1 MQDPISK
8 NNAIYYESVKAYP
21 DDYRGVKWESAQSQF
36 LRFKILGDISPLIF
50 NYSILDVGCGLGHLV
65 DYLISRDFKG
75 SYQGIDI
82 SYPMIAQ
89 AKKRH
94 PNFTFEHNDI
104 EHISEKSVEYVLASG
119 IFAFSDFEQAK
130 HTLSLLFSKAIKG
143 VAVNFLSAYIPE
155 DIKEPELF
163 YAEPSKIFDF
173 CKSLSPYVSLRH
185 DYLEND
191 FTVYLYKNGE

>member
-36 LRFKILGDISPLIF
+36 LRFKILGGISPLIF

-130 HTLSLLFSKAIKG
+130 HTLSLLRRC
-143 VAVNFLSAYIPE
+143 
-155 DIKEPELF
+155 ELRNPH
-163 YAEPSKIFDF
+163 EISW
-173 CKSLSPYVSLRH
+173 SLSTL
-185 DYLEND
+185 
-191 FTVYLYKNGE
+191 KNPPKIVEITTNLHVPRLVRGIQQIF